1 MKTLNQT
8 MLTLPLLFVA
18 GQLSAKTTQERP
30 NVILILAD
38 DMGYAGVS
46 HFGGKGIS
54 TPALDKISKEGI
66 VCTNFHTNAPV
77 SSPTRVSIYTGMY
90 QQRTGLDHIYSEKD
104 PMDGLDSKKY
114 TTFVKMLQ
122 NEGYHTGIFG
132 KWHLGQDVSF
142 NPTNFGFDKFNGFVK
157 GNIDL
162 VSHQNTSRVIDWWQN
177 KEVKDELG
185 YATTL
190 INNHAVDFIK
200 DSKNQPFFMMI
211 AHAAIHVPMQGP
223 NDAPI
228 RTSTEY
234 AYRND
239 VKMDTTEYRRRY
251 REMVSS
257 IDDGLQGILKELEL
271 EGKRENTIII
281 FLSDNGAEEIATKKY
296 PLPNGNFRGWK
307 GQVYEGGIRVPAI
320 FSYPKLIKQPKVS
333 EQLMMS
339 MDLMPTILK
348 LCGVKNKTSKIDGTD
363 LSAALLAGNKLKQ
376 RKVFWANR
384 GLCAMSDGDWKL
396 VWTDKS
402 AELFN
407 IKLDPFEKNDL
418 SVNQENINRVNN
430 MKNDINNWWKDVT
443 KGNKL
448 ESKTIFSLKVKLPT
462 D

>member
-1 MKTLNQT
+1 MKTFNQT
-8 MLTLPLLFVA
+8 MLTIPLLLTA
-18 GQLSAKTTQERP
+18 GQISAKERP
-30 NVILILAD
+30 NVIVILAD

-54 TPALDKISKEGI
+54 TPALDKIAKEGV

-122 NEGYHTGIFG
+122 SEGYHTGIFG
-132 KWHLGQDVSF
+132 KWHLGQDVSY
-142 NPTNFGFDKFNGFVK
+142 NPLNFGFDKFNGFVK

-162 VSHQNTSRVIDWWQN
+162 VSHLNTSRVIDWWQN
-177 KEVKDELG
+177 KEVKDEPG

-190 INNHAVDFIK
+190 INNHAIDFIK
-200 DSKNQPFFMMI
+200 DSKDQPFFMMI

-223 NDAPI
+223 NDLSI
-228 RTSTEY
+228 RNSKEY

-251 REMVSS
+251 REMVYS
-257 IDDGLQGILKELEL
+257 IDEGLQGILNELEI
-271 EGKRENTIII
+271 EGKRENTMII

-296 PLPNGNFRGWK
+296 PSPNGDFRGWK
-307 GQVYEGGIRVPAI
+307 SQVYEGGIRVPAI
-320 FSYPKLIKQPKVS
+320 FSYPKLVKQPKVS
-333 EQLMMS
+333 DQLMMS
-339 MDLMPTILK
+339 MDLMPTILNI
-348 LCGVKNKTSKIDGTD
+348 CGVKNKISKIDGTD
-363 LSAALLAGNKLKQ
+363 LSSALFADKKLKS

-396 VWTDKS
+396 VWTDTS

-407 IKLDPFEKNDL
+407 IKVDPFEKNDL
-418 SVNQENINRVNN
+418 SVKSENLSRVNN
-430 MKNDINNWWKDVT
+430 MKSDINNWWKDVT

-448 ESKTIFSLKVKLPT
+448 ETKSIFSLKVKLPSE
-462 D
+462 